1 MMIVMITNCEGDAEL
16 YGACVSCVVWC
27 VCEVYRAE
35 QKCVES
41 SGEELRM
48 EGGVRS

>member
-1 MMIVMITNCEGDAEL
+1 MMIMNREGDADL

-27 VCEVYRAE
+27 VCEVYRYE

-41 SGEELRM
+41 RGEELRM
-48 EGGVRS
+48 EGRVWS